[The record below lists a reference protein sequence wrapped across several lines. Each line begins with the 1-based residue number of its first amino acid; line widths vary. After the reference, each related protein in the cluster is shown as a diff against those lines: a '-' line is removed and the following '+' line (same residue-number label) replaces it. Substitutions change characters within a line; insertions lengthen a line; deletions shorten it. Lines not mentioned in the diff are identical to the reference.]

1 MSNSAYEILGLMS
14 GTSLDGLD
22 MAYCRFDLQDNGQ
35 WDFELLAGKTLSYS
49 EEWKERLANAI
60 ELDEDAH
67 QNLHLEYAGLLA
79 EHSRAF
85 LKEINKTPDLVGSH
99 GHTSHHRPQDGIS
112 FQLGDGQTLATL
124 LNIPVV
130 ANFRQGDVELGGQGA
145 PLVPIGDQ
153 LLFSDF
159 SACLNLGGIA
169 NISFQNEQKERIAF
183 DIGLANMGLNYL
195 MRDQHPPYDKDGREA
210 RSGKIN
216 RALLE
221 QLNSLPY
228 FSLSPPKS
236 TGLEWFKKD
245 IQPLLDQSDLPRADL
260 LCTLIQHMS
269 EQIARVL
276 PKADQKGEPSVL
288 ITGGGAYNSYWMQE
302 LKKVLPAPYE
312 LVIPQ
317 DDWIEFKE
325 ALVFAFMALLRQR
338 EEINIYASV
347 TGAKR
352 NSSGGDL
359 FHPHSSKG
367 R

>member
-1 MSNSAYEILGLMS
+1 MTKSTYEILGLMS

-22 MAYCRFDLQDNGQ
+22 MAYCRFIQKENKQ
-35 WDFELLAGKTLSYS
+35 WDFELLKGKTVSYS
-49 EEWKERLANAI
+49 QEWKDRLAKAI
-60 ELDEDAH
+60 ELNEQDH
-67 QNLHLEYAGLLA
+67 QDLHLNFAHLLA
-79 EHSRAF
+79 EYSKGF
-85 LKEINKTPDLVGSH
+85 LDELGRTPDLVGSH

-112 FQLGDGQTLATL
+112 FQLGDGQTLANL
-124 LNIPVV
+124 LKLPVV

-195 MRDQHPPYDKDGREA
+195 MRDQHPPYDKEGREA
-210 RSGKIN
+210 RTGKVN

-245 IQPLLDQSDLPRADL
+245 IQPLLDQSDLLRADL
-260 LCTLIQHMS
+260 LCTLIRHMS

-276 PKADQKGEPSVL
+276 PKADQKDDPSLLV
-288 ITGGGAYNSYWMQE
+288 TGGGAYNSYWMQE
-302 LKKVLPAPYE
+302 LKKVLPAPYD

-325 ALVFAFMALLRQR
+325 AMVFAFMALLRR
-338 EEINIYASV
+338 RDEINIYASV

-359 FHPHSSKG
+359 FHPHS
-367 R
+367 

>member
-1 MSNSAYEILGLMS
+1 MTKSTYEILGLMS

-22 MAYCRFDLQDNGQ
+22 MAYCRFSPKENEQ
-35 WDFELLAGKTLSYS
+35 WDFELLQGKTVSYS
-49 EEWKERLANAI
+49 QQWKDRLAKAI
-60 ELDEDAH
+60 ELNEQDH
-67 QNLHLEYAGLLA
+67 QDLHLNFAHLLA
-79 EHSRAF
+79 EHSQGF
-85 LKEINKTPDLVGSH
+85 LEELGRIPDLVGSH
-99 GHTSHHRPQDGIS
+99 GHTSHHRPQNGIS
-112 FQLGDGQTLATL
+112 FQLGDGQTLANL
-124 LNIPVV
+124 LKLPVV

-183 DIGLANMGLNYL
+183 DIGLANMGLNHL
-195 MRDQHPPYDKDGREA
+195 MRDQYPPYDKDGREA
-210 RSGKIN
+210 RSGKVN
-216 RALLE
+216 GSLLE

-260 LCTLIQHMS
+260 LCTLIRHMS
-269 EQIARVL
+269 EQIVKIL
-276 PKADQKGEPSVL
+276 PKQADKEDQNLLV
-288 ITGGGAYNSYWMQE
+288 TGGGAFNVYWMEE
-302 LKKVLPAPYE
+302 LKELLPAPYN
-312 LVIPQ
+312 LVVPKN
-317 DDWIEFKE
+317 DWIEFKE

-352 NSSGGDL
+352 DSSGGEI
-359 FHPHSSKG
+359 FYPPS
-367 R
+367 